1 MTKSARRRPPYA
13 PDKEH
18 GSERGLISVRLD
30 IDEHRVAAALVAH
43 GKLSEDEA
51 LRPGLVARELERL
64 IADYCVRWI
73 GPESDA

>member
-1 MTKSARRRPPYA
+1 MSKQHVAALRMRRHRARLA
-13 PDKEH
+13 
-18 GSERGLISVRLD
+18 RGRVCIRCEV
-30 IDEHRVAAALVAH
+30 DEHRVAAALVAH
-43 GKLSEDEA
+43 GKLTEEEA